1 MWLCP
6 PVSAIHHL
14 SAYKCH
20 FFFQTAHVPT
30 DEQRMHERQT
40 ARTVHSS
47 NSEHRRTGR
56 GGAKAASDNFIES
69 NSENPPFC
77 MEKEKQESTACQ
89 KRLRVKRNFYELSML
104 DKLCIKM
111 LL

>member
-14 SAYKCH
+14 SAYKRH
-20 FFFQTAHVPT
+20 FFFHTAHVPT

-40 ARTVHSS
+40 ARSVHSS

-77 MEKEKQESTACQ
+77 MEKEKQESCSAGA
-89 KRLRVKRNFYELSML
+89 LLARNDSGLKETSMNY
-104 DKLCIKM
+104 LC
-111 LL
+111 